1 MITLPAT
8 KLIHC
13 DDARSLVIDHD
24 GYLEIDEDQLDIFS
38 TTSKII
44 PDWQPSKQLPDYD
57 SLPKIYLDIETRNL
71 AIDPTKNRL
80 YMIGLMN
87 EKGEERILRDDSERV
102 MLEELA
108 KILDRKKPYLLATY
122 NGMKFDLP
130 VLAGKYSYYNI
141 KSPFWISDR
150 DSTFSIAQL
159 FGSPTIF
166 HAVHIRTS
174 SGHKIHHIDLY
185 QQVLADDFVKRQ
197 LTSYKLKRVPEQ
209 WNLRPVGR
217 KELTYDELLDHYDR
231 ADWQPLN
238 EYLKDDLRDTKLIGD
253 RLIPPLYYQ
262 QEYFDQFP
270 FQALTTIG
278 NATKWNSA
286 LKVCAEYVQKLNDE
300 EIKTDQSKRFQG
312 GLTGSKA
319 GFFRGFIGKLDI
331 SSLYPSIMLKY
342 GICSHKDT
350 KNITLAMLRRAK
362 NQRIAFKNVEKKTAY
377 TKQMDSA
384 QKPIINSAYGQL
396 AAKGI
401 EFNDPIA
408 ACIVTAYGRKILK
421 FMVESIEKS
430 KGFSIS
436 IDTDGVYFQTDNSE
450 CGMQIYKDLSKDLP
464 NDIKVDYE
472 LQAVALYSPPNSTY
486 EDYNKSYKFSSA
498 NGRKFLLKEFKHG
511 LDIEK
516 SIAQWESMRGAERV
530 SYDSIIQF
538 AQTFGYNTPEFEGL
552 RKNYIIFF
560 EDGSIK
566 ANGRYK
572 KRDRS
577 ELQKTFQ
584 IEYLKAYLIS
594 PETANQYYRDIVK
607 SIANYTYPVEKLSL
621 TRKIRSN
628 EIKLVELGVG
638 DRGQVCTFWVGENGD
653 QTSNLN
659 CLYDAEFYIEQTR
672 KMLIE
677 IKTVL

>member
-1 MITLPAT
+1 MNIS

-13 DDARSLVIDHD
+13 DDARSLVIEHD
-24 GYLEIDEDQLDIFS
+24 GYLTIDENKLDIFS

-44 PDWQPSKQLPDYD
+44 PNWQPSKQLPDYD
-57 SLPKIYLDIETRNL
+57 TLPKIYLDIETRNL
-71 AIDPTKNRL
+71 QIDPTKNIL

-87 EKGEERILRDDSERV
+87 ERGDIKILRNDSERV
-102 MLEELA
+102 MLEDLS
-108 KILDRKKPYLLATY
+108 KILDRKSPYILATY

-130 VLAGKYSYYNI
+130 VLAGKYKQYCLP
-141 KSPFWISDR
+141 SPFWISDR
-150 DSTFSIAQL
+150 DSTFATAQL

-197 LTSYKLKRVPEQ
+197 LTSYRLKRVPEQ
-209 WNLRPVGR
+209 WNLRPTGR
-217 KELTYDELLDHYDR
+217 KELSYEELLDHYDR
-231 ADWQPLN
+231 EDWEPLN

-262 QEYFDQFP
+262 QEYFNQFP

-278 NATKWNSA
+278 NGSKWNSA
-286 LKVCAEYVQKLNDE
+286 LKAVPEYEQKLNDE
-300 EIKTDQSKRFQG
+300 EITTDHPKRFQG

-319 GFFRGFIGKLDI
+319 GFFRGFVVKTDFE
-331 SSLYPSIMLKY
+331 SLYPSIMLKY

-350 KNITLAMLRRAK
+350 LNITLGMLKRAK
-362 NQRIAFKNVEKKTAY
+362 DQRIAFKNVEKKTDF

-384 QKPIINSAYGQL
+384 QKPVINSCYGQL
-396 AAKGI
+396 AAQGI
-401 EFNDPIA
+401 EFNDPVA
-408 ACIVTAYGRKILK
+408 ASLVTAYGRNILK
-421 FMVESIEKS
+421 HMILTVESFGGEVVS
-430 KGFSIS
+430 S
-436 IDTDGVYFQTDNSE
+436 DTDAAIYHTDTKE
-450 CGMQIYKDLSKDLP
+450 KAIAIYESLTKELP
-464 NDIKVDYE
+464 ENIRAAYE
-472 LQAVALYSPPNSTY
+472 WEAIALYSPPSGTY
-486 EDYNKSYKFSSA
+486 EDYNKSYKFAST

-516 SIAQWESMRGAERV
+516 SIAQWESVRGAERV
-530 SYDSIIQF
+530 SYDSICQF

-560 EDGSIK
+560 EDGSVK

-577 ELQKTFQ
+577 VLQKTFQ
-584 IEYLKAYLIS
+584 ISYLKAYLIS
-594 PETANQYYRDIVK
+594 KESADKYYRDIVK
-607 SIANYTYPVEKLSL
+607 SIASHDYPVENLAI

-628 EIKLVELGVG
+628 EITLVKLGI
-638 DRGQVCTFWVGENGD
+638 GQKGEVATFWVGESGD
-653 QTSNLN
+653 QTTSER
-659 CLYDAEFYIEQTR
+659 YSAEHYLEQLR

>member
-1 MITLPAT
+1 MLISTPLST
-8 KLIHC
+8 KIHC
-13 DDARSLVIDHD
+13 DNARSLVCDHD
-24 GYLEIDEDQLDIFS
+24 GYLEINEDLLDIFS
-38 TTSKII
+38 QTSKII
-44 PDWQPSKQLPDYD
+44 PDWQPSALLPDYD

-71 AIDPTKNRL
+71 NIDATKNRL

-87 EKGEERILRDDSERV
+87 EKGDIKILRNDSERV

-108 KILDRKKPYLLATY
+108 RILDKKKPYLLATY
-122 NGMKFDLP
+122 NGMRFDLP
-130 VLAGKYSYYNI
+130 VLAAKYSYYNL

-150 DSTFSIAQL
+150 SSTFATAQL

-174 SGHKIHHIDLY
+174 SGHKIHHVDLY
-185 QQVLADDFVKRQ
+185 QQVLADDFVKRK

-209 WNLRPVGR
+209 WDLRLVGR

-231 ADWQPLN
+231 ADWEPLH
-238 EYLKDDLRDTKLIGD
+238 EYLKDDLRDTRLIGD

-262 QEYFDQFP
+262 QEYFNQFP
-270 FQALTTIG
+270 FQALATIG
-278 NATKWNSA
+278 NASKWNSA
-286 LKVCAEYVQKLNDE
+286 LKIVTEYAKKIHDE
-300 EIKTDQSKRFQG
+300 EITTDESKRFQG

-319 GFFRGFIGKLDI
+319 GFFQGFIGKLDI

-362 NQRIAFKNVEKKTAY
+362 NQRIAFKNVAKKTDY

-408 ACIVTAYGRKILK
+408 ACLVTAYGRNILK

-430 KGFSIS
+430 KGVSIS
-436 IDTDGVYFQTDNSE
+436 IDTDGVYFQADNVDH
-450 CGMQIYKDLSKDLP
+450 GMQIYKDLSNGLP
-464 NDIKVDYE
+464 DGIKVDYE
-472 LQAVALYSPPNSTY
+472 LQAIALYSPPNSTY
-486 EDYNKSYKFSSA
+486 EDFNKSYKFASA
-498 NGRKFLLKEFKHG
+498 NGRKFLLKEFKHA

-516 SIAQWESMRGAERV
+516 SIAQWESVRGAEKV
-530 SYDSIIQF
+530 SYDSICQF
-538 AQTFGYNTPEFEGL
+538 AQTFGYNTPEFIGL

-560 EDGSIK
+560 DDGSVK

-594 PETANQYYRDIVK
+594 PDSADTYYRSIVK
-607 SIANYTYPVEKLSL
+607 AIASHQYSVENLAI

-628 EIKLVELGVG
+628 EITLVELGIG
-638 DRGQVCTFWVGENGD
+638 DRGQVCNFWMGESGN
-653 QTSNLN
+653 QTTSEQY
-659 CLYDAEFYIEQTR
+659 CAEFYIELVR
-672 KMLIE
+672 KLLIE